1 MNRKYLFG
9 AIGLAVGFIAM
20 FFVTRSINQS
30 EAAMTPPG
38 SGPAARTQGG
48 TAPPNQQQMMGEV
61 SSIIEKAKSNP
72 KDFEAQL
79 AAAEAYLQ
87 IRQMEKGIEF
97 VKNAVEADPK
107 EAAEY
112 KLQNFMAQYY
122 SRQKNYAEAEKWY
135 RRWIEVAP
143 DDGDALVHL
152 GQNFL
157 ERTPPEPDK
166 AVTYIQAALKANPKD
181 GHALGHLISAFALKK
196 DVRGAEDAF
205 KRLKE
210 VEPANKMIA
219 DYESMIADLKAG
231 KPVTIPTEN

>member
-1 MNRKYLFG
+1 
-9 AIGLAVGFIAM
+9 M

-30 EAAMTPPG
+30 EAAITSPAG
-38 SGPAARTQGG
+38 GPAPRTQG
-48 TAPPNQQQMMGEV
+48 AASQPNQQQMMGEV
-61 SSIIEKAKSNP
+61 SAVIERAKNNP
-72 KDFEAQL
+72 TDFEAQL

-97 VKNAVEADPK
+97 VKKAIEADPK
-107 EAAEY
+107 EAATY

-122 SRQKNYAEAEKWY
+122 SRQKNYTESEKWY

-166 AVTYIQAALKANPKD
+166 AITYIQSALKLNPKD

-196 DVRGAEDAF
+196 DVSKAEDTF

-210 VEPANKMIA
+210 VEPANEMISKY
-219 DYESMIADLKAG
+219 DILIADLKAG
-231 KPVTIPTEN
+231 KPITIPTE